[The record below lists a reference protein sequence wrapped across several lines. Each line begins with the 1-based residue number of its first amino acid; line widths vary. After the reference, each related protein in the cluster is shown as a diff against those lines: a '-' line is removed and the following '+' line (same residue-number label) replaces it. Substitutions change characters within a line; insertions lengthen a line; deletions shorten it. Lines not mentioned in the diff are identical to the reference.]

1 MGIVP
6 PFPKID
12 ELPENSNR
20 DLALDSVR
28 AWSLIVVVFG
38 HFIMQIYFW
47 DNGIPQSGNTLSSGN
62 LWPFTTWILQVMPL
76 FFIAGGAVN
85 FGSYL
90 RSQGNFNQWLWQR
103 TRRLMKPTVVFLL
116 TLAIAFSIITL
127 LADESVTDGLVTG
140 VTGPLW
146 FLSVYILVVALTPL
160 SVNVWKRLG
169 KKSIAIFLLLAVLV
183 DYLRLNVLD
192 AFGVLNLIIIWVMVH
207 QFGFWYQEGVTK
219 LYARVFIAFG
229 LVSNILLTQVFQLYP
244 TSLVGIPTE
253 KFSNMAPPTI
263 ILAFHSFV
271 LFGLLV
277 LLAPWLQKVTSTPR
291 GFRLMSRA
299 AMLAM
304 TIYLWHMAVL
314 VAWLTALHY
323 LNLDLPARIEN
334 SIIVPDGIS
343 YWLWLIPSTFGF
355 GLVLYI
361 VIRMLWPIEF
371 MKIRWFDAAKNRI
384 SHSKL
389 RALLGTLCTSLGLL
403 AVSGAGFSGFPFA
416 IRESFGIPI
425 STLGALIA
433 IGIGLVLLRQ
443 PAQTSSNT

>member
-1 MGIVP
+1 MRIIP
-6 PFPKID
+6 PFPNI
-12 ELPENSNR
+12 EQLPENSTR

-47 DNGIPQSGNTLSSGN
+47 DNGIPLSGNTLSSGN
-62 LWPFTTWILQVMPL
+62 LWPFSTWLLQVMPL

-116 TLAIAFSIITL
+116 TLAFVFSIITFF
-127 LADESVTDGLVTG
+127 ADEKVTDGLVTG

-146 FLSVYILVVALTPL
+146 FLSVYIIVVALTPF
-160 SVNVWKRLG
+160 SVKVWGVFG
-169 KKSIAIFLLLAVLV
+169 KKSITLLCFLAVLV

-192 AFGVLNLIIIWVMVH
+192 AFGVLNLVIIWVMVH
-207 QFGFWYQEGVTK
+207 QLGFWYQEGVNK
-219 LYARVFIAFG
+219 NHARILIVLG
-229 LVSNILLTQVFQLYP
+229 LFSNIVLTQVVRWYP

-277 LLAPWLQKVTSTPR
+277 LVAPWLQKVSSTPR
-291 GFRLMSRA
+291 GYRLMSRA

-323 LNLDLPARIEN
+323 LNLNLPARIEN

-343 YWLWLIPSTFGF
+343 YWLWLIPSTLGF
-355 GLVLYI
+355 GLVLYF

-371 MKIRWFDAAKNRI
+371 MTITWFDSSTNAV

-389 RALLGTLCTSLGLL
+389 RATFGTLLTSLGLL
-403 AVSGAGFSGFPFA
+403 AISGAGFSGFPFA

-425 STLGALIA
+425 SAFAALLAIA
-433 IGIGLVLLRQ
+433 IGLSLLRQ
-443 PAQTSSNT
+443 PQDRAPR

>member
-343 YWLWLIPSTFGF
+343 YWLWLIPSTIGF
-355 GLVLYI
+355 GLVLYF

-425 STLGALIA
+425 STIGALIA

>member
-1 MGIVP
+1 MRIIP
-6 PFPKID
+6 PFPRID
-12 ELPENSNR
+12 DLPATSKR

-47 DNGIPQSGNTLSSGN
+47 ENGIPLSGNTLSSGN
-62 LWPFTTWILQVMPL
+62 LWPFSTWILQVMPL

-85 FGSYL
+85 YGSYL

-116 TLAIAFSIITL
+116 TLAFAFSIITF
-127 LADESVTDGLVTG
+127 LADETITDGLVTG

-160 SVNVWKRLG
+160 SVKIWSALG
-169 KKSIAIFLLLAVLV
+169 KKSILVFLLLAIGI
-183 DYLRLNVLD
+183 DFLRLNVLD

-207 QFGFWYQEGVTK
+207 QLGFWYQDGVNK
-219 LYARVFIAFG
+219 NHARMFIVFG
-229 LVSNILLTQVFQLYP
+229 LIANIVLTQVLHWYP

-277 LLAPWLQKVTSTPR
+277 LLAPWLQKVSSTPR

-314 VAWLTALHY
+314 VAWLTGLHY
-323 LNLDLPARIEN
+323 LNLDLPARIDN

-343 YWLWLIPSTFGF
+343 YWLWLIPSTLGFGF
-355 GLVLYI
+355 VLYF

-371 MKIRWFDAAKNRI
+371 MTIKWFDEPKNAI
-384 SHSKL
+384 SHSRL
-389 RALLGTLCTSLGLL
+389 RATLGTLCTSLGLL
-403 AVSGAGFSGFPFA
+403 AISGAGFSGFPFA

-425 STLGALIA
+425 STAGALVA
-433 IGIGLVLLRQ
+433 IGVGLALLRQ
-443 PAQTSSNT
+443 PQDLSQR

>member
-343 YWLWLIPSTFGF
+343 YWLWLIPSTIGF
-355 GLVLYI
+355 GLVLYF

>member
-12 ELPENSNR
+12 ALPENSNR

-207 QFGFWYQEGVTK
+207 QLGFWYQEGVTK
-219 LYARVFIAFG
+219 VHARAFIAFG
-229 LVSNILLTQVFQLYP
+229 LISNILLTQVFQLYP

>member
-207 QFGFWYQEGVTK
+207 QLGFWYQEGVTK

-343 YWLWLIPSTFGF
+343 YWLWLIPSTIGF
-355 GLVLYI
+355 GLVLYF

-425 STLGALIA
+425 STIGALIA